1 MPLRAG
7 DTDLGPNPKL
17 NNLYKPFNRAKYD
30 LLYVLDSGI
39 LLASPQ
45 HLARSVDAFLLSPS
59 FEQQGRRPVSL
70 VHHVPFAV
78 IPPPGN
84 RGLGS
89 WLERAFLNTNHAK
102 MYLAINR
109 SVLPPTPSSK
119 SGLTEVTSHSAPTRT
134 EIDSCVMGKSNFY
147 RRSDVQNL
155 TPGRTPP
162 SECNGLR
169 SLTCSTNR
177 ANSARPLPP
186 SRQKL
191 RRPHRRSSQA
201 YHPSRPTSQRT
212 TCSPSR

>member
-1 MPLRAG
+1 MRPKPGVSVLRPLKGLDPNLYDNLLSSCTQEYDGPLELIFSVASAEDPSIRVVEELINRFGGEAGRDISLIVGASDDAGALRCPARDRTLTRSTWAG

-17 NNLYKPFNRAKYD
+17 NNLYQPFNKAKYD

-59 FEQQGRRPVSL
+59 FEQQGKRRVSL

-109 SVLPPTPSSK
+109 WVL
-119 SGLTEVTSHSAPTRT
+119 
-134 EIDSCVMGKSNFY
+134 
-147 RRSDVQNL
+147 
-155 TPGRTPP
+155 
-162 SECNGLR
+162 
-169 SLTCSTNR
+169 
-177 ANSARPLPP
+177 
-186 SRQKL
+186 
-191 RRPHRRSSQA
+191 
-201 YHPSRPTSQRT
+201 QRVGWGP
-212 TCSPSR
+212 CCAS